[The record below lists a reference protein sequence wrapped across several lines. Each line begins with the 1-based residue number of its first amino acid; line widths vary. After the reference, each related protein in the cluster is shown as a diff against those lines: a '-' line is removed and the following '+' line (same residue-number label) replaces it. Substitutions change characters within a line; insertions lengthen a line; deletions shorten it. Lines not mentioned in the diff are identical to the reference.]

1 MSMREEQMVAQDTV
15 LISLTINGRDV
26 TAAVPARMSLA
37 HFVRD
42 QLALT
47 GTHVGCD
54 QGVCGAC
61 TVLMDGRSVR
71 ACLLYAVQAHDRTI
85 TTVEGLAHNGALS
98 QVQQAFIKHQALQC
112 GFCTPGFVML
122 VTEFVDE
129 VRGGPVPD
137 RAAIQQRLAANICR
151 CTGYTPLIDAV
162 EDLVRAAAGGDEHDQ
177 PAA

>member
-1 MSMREEQMVAQDTV
+1 MVQHTITIA
-15 LISLTINGRDV
+15 LTINGRAV

-37 HFVRD
+37 HFLRD

-71 ACLLYAVQAHDRTI
+71 ACLVYAVQAHDRAI
-85 TTVEGLAHNGALS
+85 TTVEGLAHTGALS
-98 QVQQAFIKHQALQC
+98 AVQRAFIKHQALQC
-112 GFCTPGFVML
+112 GFCTPGFLML

-129 VRGGPVPD
+129 VRGGPIPD
-137 RAAIQQRLAANICR
+137 RAAIQQRLAANLCR
-151 CTGYTPLIDAV
+151 CTGYAPLIDAV
-162 EDLVRAAAGGDEHDQ
+162 EELVRADSQGDDHDQ
-177 PAA
+177 AT